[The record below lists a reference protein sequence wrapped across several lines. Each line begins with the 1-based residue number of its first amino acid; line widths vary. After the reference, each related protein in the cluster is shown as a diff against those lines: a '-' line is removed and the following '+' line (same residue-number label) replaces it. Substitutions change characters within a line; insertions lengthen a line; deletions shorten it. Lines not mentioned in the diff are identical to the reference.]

1 MVEEIADSIRSE
13 PFNALWNN
21 CLIKSFRFKRECA
34 RKGIEA
40 RVVISFGYTRLIRHI
55 RLTIPIIH
63 AWGEV
68 EGRRI
73 EVSRPLDEPG
83 IFGTLDSEIQPLAA
97 IWI

>member
-1 MVEEIADSIRSE
+1 MEEVADSIRGE
-13 PFNALWNN
+13 PFHALWNN
-21 CLIKSFRFKRECA
+21 CLIKSFRFKRDCA
-34 RKGIEA
+34 RKGIKA
-40 RVVISFGYTRLIRHI
+40 RVVVSFGYTRVISHI

-83 IFGTLDSEIQPLAA
+83 IFGTLDSEIKPLAA